1 MVGWPFAVAVQTE
14 AANHPF
20 VVSPAKAARPDGLSI
35 TELQPSLTAP

>member
-1 MVGWPFAVAVQTE
+1 MKEPNLIVGWFSAVAVQAE

-35 TELQPSLTAP
+35 TEL